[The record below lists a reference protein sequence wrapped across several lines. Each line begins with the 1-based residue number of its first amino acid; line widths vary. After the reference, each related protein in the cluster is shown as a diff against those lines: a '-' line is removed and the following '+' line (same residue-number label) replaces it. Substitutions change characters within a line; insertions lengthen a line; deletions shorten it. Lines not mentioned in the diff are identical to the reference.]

1 MPLPD
6 ARAFTRRTRCGHD
19 GNVPCSNAG
28 VNTRKI
34 QELLWRRQ
42 MLALM
47 IEDYDHRNAL
57 PPDMATPDARL
68 RFLLEHSGKPLA
80 GLLPIFG
87 QRSHVNEALKGK
99 RKIGAGQARK
109 LAKMFNV
116 NPGLFI

>member
-1 MPLPD
+1 MPRPD

-42 MLALM
+42 MLAM
-47 IEDYDHRNAL
+47 IIEDYDHRNAL

-68 RFLLEHSGKPLA
+68 RFLP
-80 GLLPIFG
+80 
-87 QRSHVNEALKGK
+87 RSRVNEALNGK
-99 RKIGAGQARK
+99 RKISAGQARK

-116 NPGLFI
+116 HPGLFI

>member
-1 MPLPD
+1 MPRPD

-19 GNVPCSNAG
+19 GNVPFLNAG

-42 MLALM
+42 MLGLL

-57 PPDMATPDARL
+57 HPDMATPDARL
-68 RFLLEHSGKPLA
+68 RFLLEHSGKSLA